1 MGLVR
6 IRGAL
11 VACAVIA
18 AVTVAGCGS
27 SGITAQKLNASIAP
41 TFANLYVLQQ
51 SEEGF
56 PRVTATGLASMA
68 TCQKGTTV
76 TADEGAGPPVPSTTA
91 VPGPA
96 NGRGIGN
103 NWRCYISY
111 FLRQVGKQVTVGY
124 DVDVQSD
131 GCYAASSDG
140 PTAVQTPLGVEE
152 IGEQSM
158 TITPGGFPSS
168 GPASRQIPNPLWLIN
183 GCFSVT

>member
-1 MGLVR
+1 MSTLR
-6 IRGAL
+6 SRGAL
-11 VACAVIA
+11 VACAVVA
-18 AVTVAGCGS
+18 SVTVAGCGS
-27 SGITAQKLNASIAP
+27 SGITAQKLDASTAT

-56 PRVTATGLASMA
+56 PRLAIAGVDSSA
-68 TCQKGTTV
+68 TCQKGTPTS
-76 TADEGAGPPVPSTTA
+76 ANEDAGPPVATTPPIP
-91 VPGPA
+91 VPATG
-96 NGRGIGN
+96 NGIGN

-111 FLRQVGKQVTVGY
+111 FVGAVGKHVTVAY

-131 GCYAASSDG
+131 GCYSASSDG

-158 TITPGGFPSS
+158 TITPGGLPNS
-168 GPASRQIPNPLWLIN
+168 GQGSRQIPNPLWLIN